1 MSMYEKIRFRKPMSL
16 VLLTIAIWGLVYE
29 WKGEPN
35 NKIVTSYFKKV
46 KNLHHLHISLPSL
59 TRPLKNFF
67 TFSMQ
72 KGSVLE
78 YTLLS

>member
-1 MSMYEKIRFRKPMSL
+1 MSTYEKIRFRKPMSL

-35 NKIVTSYFKKV
+35 NKIVKSYFKKV

-59 TRPLKNFF
+59 TRPLKNFLCIF
-67 TFSMQ
+67 NA
-72 KGSVLE
+72 KGIH
-78 YTLLS
+78 T